1 MKKRKLLYLFTG
13 LILLVVTLSGTYASA
28 RDEVVLTY
36 QTWTEHYILGDIFR
50 ILLEEQTDIPLEIS
64 ELESFALQLEAY
76 KADNVDIMLGYTASM
91 YMNVFGDTGLRDPD
105 EIFDYVIEKSRE
117 EYDLVWLERLGFNN
131 NYDLAVR
138 PEVAEKYDLE
148 TYSDLAE
155 VSENLVIAG
164 DINFMDRPDT
174 YPLLQEKYGMDF
186 RDIMTVG
193 VTLKYP
199 TIANAQADVVNSYT
213 TDAKIE
219 ELNLTVLED
228 DKHAFPSYDAAVMVR
243 AEVLEE
249 YPYLEEVLNRLAGK
263 ISTDEMRKMNYQVS
277 IEHKDSEVIA
287 RDFLE
292 EAGLI

>member
-76 KADNVDIMLGYTASM
+76 KADHVDIMLGYTASM

-277 IEHKDSEVIA
+277 IEHKDSEIVA

>member
-76 KADNVDIMLGYTASM
+76 KADHVDIMLGYTASM